1 MKPSSGNSTML
12 VELLVPLLAIV
23 LLLGTGCANNPHA
36 KAFPPPPSEEI
47 RAHLG
52 TIGLLGAGD
61 LTNSLLQKPLS
72 TGAATAAGAGMGA
85 LWGLVAGAEV
95 GRAGGGPG
103 VVAMVLVWSVAVP
116 VGTLVGAAIGNME
129 GMPVRKRQE
138 AENRLHLAVIETDV
152 QHRLQDQVLQLVHQR
167 TQETVVPLDDHGL
180 TGSADTNQVVDTILE
195 VTVLNAGLS
204 GVRDS
209 SAPLAAF
216 LQVRVRLV
224 RARNGEELYSH
235 TWVPRSGSLT
245 FEKWADDNARPLR
258 EELPKMIRPLAESIV
273 EELFVVYEPK
283 QPDK

>member
-1 MKPSSGNSTML
+1 
-12 VELLVPLLAIV
+12 
-23 LLLGTGCANNPHA
+23 
-36 KAFPPPPSEEI
+36 
-47 RAHLG
+47 
-52 TIGLLGAGD
+52 
-61 LTNSLLQKPLS
+61 
-72 TGAATAAGAGMGA
+72 
-85 LWGLVAGAEV
+85 
-95 GRAGGGPG
+95 
-103 VVAMVLVWSVAVP
+103 
-116 VGTLVGAAIGNME
+116 
-129 GMPVRKRQE
+129 
-138 AENRLHLAVIETDV
+138 
-152 QHRLQDQVLQLVHQR
+152 
-167 TQETVVPLDDHGL
+167 
-180 TGSADTNQVVDTILE
+180 

-273 EELFVVYEPK
+273 EELFLVYEPK